1 MCALDPLANHTL
13 RLMTAYASE
22 RLRREMLYCG
32 SKKPADLERASAT
45 EVTVKAGALLG
56 LAILLMIV
64 WAVSFLV
71 YHIAGLLIHV
81 LLVLA
86 LIFFILRLLSGRKI

>member
-1 MCALDPLANHTL
+1 
-13 RLMTAYASE
+13 
-22 RLRREMLYCG
+22 MLYCG
-32 SKKPADLERASAT
+32 SKEPADLERASAT
-45 EVTVKAGALLG
+45 EVTTRAGALLG

-86 LIFFILRLLSGRKI
+86 LVFFLLQLLGGRKT

>member
-1 MCALDPLANHTL
+1 VRPWPAGDSHFF
-13 RLMTAYASE
+13 RLLTADASE
-22 RLRREMLYCG
+22 RLRGEMLYCG

-45 EVTVKAGALLG
+45 EVTTRAGALLG

-86 LIFFILRLLSGRKI
+86 LIFFVLQLLGGRKI

>member
-1 MCALDPLANHTL
+1 MPRNV
-13 RLMTAYASE
+13 
-22 RLRREMLYCG
+22 CG
-32 SKKPADLERASAT
+32 EKCYIAVARNLLIASAT
-45 EVTVKAGALLG
+45 EVTTRAGALLG

-86 LIFFILRLLSGRKI
+86 LIFFILQLLGGRKI

>member
-1 MCALDPLANHTL
+1 
-13 RLMTAYASE
+13 
-22 RLRREMLYCG
+22 MLYCG

-45 EVTVKAGALLG
+45 EVTTRAGALLG
-56 LAILLMIV
+56 LAIV

-86 LIFFILRLLSGRKI
+86 LIFFLLQLLGGRKI

>member
-1 MCALDPLANHTL
+1 
-13 RLMTAYASE
+13 
-22 RLRREMLYCG
+22 
-32 SKKPADLERASAT
+32 
-45 EVTVKAGALLG
+45 LLG
-56 LAILLMIV
+56 LAILLMVV

-86 LIFFILRLLSGRKI
+86 LIFFVLQLLGGRKI